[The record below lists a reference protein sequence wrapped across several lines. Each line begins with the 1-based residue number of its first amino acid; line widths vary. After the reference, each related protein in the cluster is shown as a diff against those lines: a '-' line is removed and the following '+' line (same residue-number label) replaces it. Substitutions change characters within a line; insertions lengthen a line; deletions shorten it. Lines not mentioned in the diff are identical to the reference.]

1 MQITVDFQVK
11 IVFCSSV
18 DPMLQ
23 ILYTPVE
30 RLKLLSWSWHLV
42 SPVKPMSIDPL
53 NVGLTGEPK
62 NPLSAHFSMLSPMN
76 L

>member
-1 MQITVDFQVK
+1 MQTTVDFQVK

-30 RLKLLSWSWHLV
+30 RLK
-42 SPVKPMSIDPL
+42 
-53 NVGLTGEPK
+53 
-62 NPLSAHFSMLSPMN
+62 
-76 L
+76 

>member
-11 IVFCSSV
+11 IVFCSPV

-30 RLKLLSWSWHLV
+30 RLK
-42 SPVKPMSIDPL
+42 
-53 NVGLTGEPK
+53 
-62 NPLSAHFSMLSPMN
+62 
-76 L
+76 